1 MLLER
6 CPNDDCYTAM
16 PLRQSERAKVT
27 DPPPI
32 VQSWDRYWQGTRHG
46 SAYSSGGTSHPVVLS
61 FWDNFFKG
69 VQDARDQLKII
80 DIASGGGAVV
90 ESAKTAFGGQ
100 LPDFTCVD
108 ISDSAINALN
118 QRFPGVNGI
127 VADARA
133 IPLRSGGY
141 DIATSQF
148 GIEYAGIGAME
159 ELMRL
164 VAPGGQLAVLLHH
177 REGGIFRQCSASL
190 DAVRT
195 MTEAKFLPYAITMF
209 KEGFEVCRGADKHDF
224 DTAAK
229 QFIPAIRTM
238 ESIMRQHGRH
248 VADGTIL
255 QLYQDIRNMHDRMQH
270 YEPAEVLNWLDRM
283 QGEIEAF
290 AGRMASM
297 RDAAVDAEAF
307 AELCEKLENQGFGIS
322 RREPLVVPERNV
334 PLAWA
339 LIARRD

>member
-1 MLLER
+1 M
-6 CPNDDCYTAM
+6 
-16 PLRQSERAKVT
+16 T
-27 DPPPI
+27 DPNQI
-32 VQSWDRYWQGTRHG
+32 AGSWDKYWQGARHG
-46 SAYSSGGTSHPVVLS
+46 ATYSSGGTSHPVVLS
-61 FWDNFFKG
+61 FWDNFFKS
-69 VQDARDQLKII
+69 VQDARVELKII

-100 LPDFTCVD
+100 LPDFTCID
-108 ISDSAINALN
+108 ISGAAISSLN
-118 QRFPGVNGI
+118 QRFPGVHGV
-127 VADARA
+127 VADART
-133 IPLRSGGY
+133 IPLGSGGY

-148 GIEYAGIGAME
+148 GIEYAGMGAME

-190 DAVRT
+190 DAVQQ
-195 MTEAKFLPYAITMF
+195 MTEAKFIPYAITML
-209 KEGFEVCRGADKHDF
+209 KEGFEVCSGADRTKF
-224 DTAAK
+224 DAAAK
-229 QFIPAIRTM
+229 QFMPTIRAM

-255 QLYQDIRNMHDRMQH
+255 RLYQDVRNMHDRMQH
-270 YEPAEVLNWLDRM
+270 YEPSEVLNWLDGM

-297 RDAAVDAEAF
+297 RDAAIDADTF
-307 AELCEKLENQGFGIS
+307 AELCEKLENHGFRILRS
-322 RREPLVVPERNV
+322 DPLVVPDRNV

-339 LIARRD
+339 LIAMRS

>member
-1 MLLER
+1 M
-6 CPNDDCYTAM
+6 
-16 PLRQSERAKVT
+16 T
-27 DPPPI
+27 DPNQI
-32 VQSWDRYWQGTRHG
+32 AGSWDKYWQGTRHG
-46 SAYSSGGTSHPVVLS
+46 ATYSSGGTSHPVVLS
-61 FWDNFFKG
+61 FWDNFFKS
-69 VQDARDQLKII
+69 VQDARGELKII

-100 LPDFTCVD
+100 LPDFTCID
-108 ISDSAINALN
+108 ISDSAISALN
-118 QRFPGVNGI
+118 QRFPGVHGV
-127 VADARA
+127 VADART
-133 IPLRSGGY
+133 IPLGSGSY

-148 GIEYAGIGAME
+148 GIEYAGMGAME

-190 DAVRT
+190 DAVRQ
-195 MTEAKFLPYAITMF
+195 MTDAKFIPYAITMF
-209 KEGFEVCRGADKHDF
+209 KEGFEVCRGADRARF
-224 DTAAK
+224 DAAAK
-229 QFIPAIRTM
+229 QFMPAIRAM

-255 QLYQDIRNMHDRMQH
+255 RLYQDVRNMHDRMQH
-270 YEPAEVLNWLDRM
+270 YEPSEVLNWLDGM

-297 RDAAVDAEAF
+297 RDAAIDADTF
-307 AELCEKLENQGFGIS
+307 AELCEKLEDHGFGIS

-339 LIARRD
+339 LIAMRS